1 MNKVVVE
8 VNTTRLET
16 ATMIKN
22 NLVGLLEERLFPAF
36 NKKLDEYN
44 RSGKVVRFHDLTL
57 DLTIPR
63 DDYLHALETGIT
75 DRFSRAIEKK
85 LSGSTNPSHDEVSHE
100 DDTQITVEENRREQF
115 LYFLEKGH
123 LPWYGSENDLRDLLS
138 SPGWEESLNNH
149 DFFVRLVN
157 RLKQGEETI
166 DRFIYQLDDRQ
177 ITSFLQRAHPAIKEA
192 SAPLLHQ
199 LQRFSRDTRNRLIHF
214 LLAASLEKG
223 NNTLENKAKELTDS
237 IFNEKSSHAL
247 DSLPHV
253 LDNPLAQTLQT
264 GLAEIISIY
273 GRADILPLQRSDDEL
288 LIPFLDKR
296 NHPNEVGEADKPS
309 EKNRAD
315 ERNRS
320 GKEERST
327 EGQGSGEAN
336 EASTAVPL
344 DKGQVNTEWEE
355 EPFFGQDDGAISVQN
370 AGLVLLHP
378 FLKPFFSEI
387 QLVDE
392 RDRLKRSARQAAVQ
406 ILHFL
411 ATSNRE
417 FFEAN
422 LVFEKF
428 LCGVSLSTPME
439 KKCLLTE
446 KIMTES
452 IALLQQVIRYWPAL
466 KNSSPEWLQQLF
478 LQRKG
483 KLIQDKG
490 RIKLLVERK
499 SQDILLD
506 KLDWNISVVKIPW
519 RKGLLFVE
527 W

>member
-1 MNKVVVE
+1 MSENRHIVNKVVVE

-22 NLVGLLEERLFPAF
+22 NLVGLLEERLFPLF
-36 NKKLDEYN
+36 NKKMDEYS
-44 RSGKVVRFHDLTL
+44 RPGKVMRFHDLKL

-63 DDYLHALETGIT
+63 DDYLHALETGII
-75 DRFSRAIEKK
+75 DRFSRAIENK
-85 LSGSTNPSHDEVSHE
+85 LSGSTNPSHDEVSRE
-100 DDTQITVEENRREQF
+100 EVSREVDTQITVEENRREEF
-115 LYFLEKGH
+115 LFFLEKGH
-123 LPWYGSENDLRDLLS
+123 LPWYGSENDLRDLLL
-138 SPGWEESLNNH
+138 PQNWEESLDNPV
-149 DFFVRLVN
+149 FFMKLVSRLE
-157 RLKQGEETI
+157 RGEETI
-166 DRFIYQLDDRQ
+166 NRFIYQLDDRQ
-177 ITSFLQRAHPAIKEA
+177 ITSFLGRAHPAIKKTA
-192 SAPLLHQ
+192 DPLLQQ
-199 LQRFSRDTRNRLIHF
+199 LHRFPRDTRNQLIHF
-214 LLAASLEKG
+214 LLVASLEKRD
-223 NNTLENKAKELTDS
+223 NTLENKANELAGS
-237 IFNEKSSHAL
+237 ILNEKSPHTL

-288 LIPFLDKR
+288 LIPFLDKGDR
-296 NHPNEVGEADKPS
+296 PDRAGATNEK
-309 EKNRAD
+309 
-315 ERNRS
+315 
-320 GKEERST
+320 ERS
-327 EGQGSGEAN
+327 
-336 EASTAVPL
+336 STTISTNREEV
-344 DKGQVNTEWEE
+344 DTEWEE
-355 EPFFGQDDGAISVQN
+355 EPFFGQDNGAISVQN

-392 RDRLKRSARQAAVQ
+392 KDRLKGSARQVAVQ
-406 ILHFL
+406 VLHFL

-417 FFEAN
+417 FFEGN

-428 LCGVSLSTPME
+428 LCGVSLSTSME
-439 KKCLLTE
+439 KECLLTE

-490 RIKLLVERK
+490 RVRLLVERK